1 MSAADVFVGIDV
13 SKAHLDVAIPAATL
27 AFRVSNAESGI
38 ADLIARLSP
47 LSPTLI
53 VLEATGGLEV
63 PAATALALAGLPVA
77 VVNPRRARDFA
88 RATGQQA
95 KTNPLDA
102 KGLAHFAQA
111 VRPTP
116 RPLPDAQAQELSA
129 LLARRKQLVEMLTME
144 QNRLHS
150 APACLHTGLNK
161 HIAYLKTELAQADD
175 DLHTHLKSSPV
186 WQAADEVLQSVP
198 GIGKTVSLTLLAELP
213 ELGHLNRQQIAALVG
228 VAPFNSDS
236 GKRRG
241 VRTIFGGRA
250 RVRAALYMAALVATR
265 HNPRIRDFY
274 ERLLKAGKDKKVA
287 LVACMRKLLT
297 ILNAM
302 LKQQK
307 KWNFSASEA

>member
-1 MSAADVFVGIDV
+1 MSAAEVFVGIDV
-13 SKAHLDVAIPAATL
+13 SKGRLDVAAPAASLSVSL
-27 AFRVSNAESGI
+27 ANTETGI
-38 ADLIARLSP
+38 QELIARLQP
-47 LSPTLI
+47 LAPTLI
-53 VLEATGGLEV
+53 VLEATGGMEV
-63 PAATALALAGLPVA
+63 PAASALALADLPVA

-88 RATGQQA
+88 RATGQCA
-95 KTNPLDA
+95 KTDPLDA

-111 VRPTP
+111 VRPAA

-161 HIAYLKTELAQADD
+161 HIAYLKAELTQADE

-198 GIGKTVSLTLLAELP
+198 GVGKTVSLTLLAELP
-213 ELGHLNRQQIAALVG
+213 ELGRLNRQQIAALVG
-228 VAPFNSDS
+228 VAPFNRDS

-241 VRTIFGGRA
+241 PRIIFGGRA

-265 HNPRIRDFY
+265 HNPRIRAFY

-302 LKQQK
+302 LKQQQ
-307 KWNFSASEA
+307 KWNFSAPEA